1 MIGAKGIAINLICEA
16 SMVVMESNT
25 LFVVVA
31 SAANPS
37 DEGAWISISI
47 PVYPFSANIPD
58 QSPHVSS
65 GASFVDSEVVGE
77 GKPRARTKTSGKGDS
92 RVAAGDGCRQ
102 RYRVHVDADE
112 EEDRRVEGRER
123 PKNEIASG
131 LRGRRNA
138 IAGGV
143 ERYMVYMSGNNLVP
157 GLDV

>member
-16 SMVVMESNT
+16 NIVVMESNT

-31 SAANPS
+31 SSAKPS
-37 DEGAWISISI
+37 EEGACISISM

-58 QSPHVSS
+58 QSPHVTS
-65 GASFVDSEVVGE
+65 GALLAVCVFVE

-102 RYRVHVDADE
+102 RYRVHVDAEE
-112 EEDRRVEGRER
+112 EEDWRVEGRER

-131 LRGRRNA
+131 LSGRRNA
-138 IAGGV
+138 IAGGS
-143 ERYMVYMSGNNLVP
+143 ERYMVYMSGKGFGRKVIE
-157 GLDV
+157 

>member
-16 SMVVMESNT
+16 NMVVIESNT

-37 DEGAWISISI
+37 DEGACISISI

-65 GASFVDSEVVGE
+65 AGCVFVD

-102 RYRVHVDADE
+102 RYRVHVDAEE
-112 EEDRRVEGRER
+112 EEDWRVEGRER

-138 IAGGV
+138 IAGGG
-143 ERYMVYMSGNNLVP
+143 ERYMVHMSGNNLVP